1 MIESIEI
8 EQETVSV
15 TKEKDPEA
23 WKRRMNEACART
35 LLAIER
41 MGPGALVLYHE
52 GHLAFDS
59 EKNPDLDDVDARDSV
74 DVIEDTPE
82 LLVLD
87 VRYKYQDRLRDDE
100 DSHVRLPGGVAA
112 SRKVCRGFESRQF
125 TLEKVDGDVQVVDM
139 TGPVRGSGARVGN
152 VTLDGS
158 LGVGLGSRIDGSTCR
173 TLRPPFVAAPDR
185 PEVAF
190 EEASSADV
198 DPHLLLSMIEPVGPS
213 GPAFSRLRRRRAA

>member
-59 EKNPDLDDVDARDSV
+59 EKNPDLA
-74 DVIEDTPE
+74 
-82 LLVLD
+82 
-87 VRYKYQDRLRDDE
+87 
-100 DSHVRLPGGVAA
+100 GVAA
-112 SRKVCRGFESRQF
+112 AYRTAAYDLGRG
-125 TLEKVDGDVQVVDM
+125 TLVQK
-139 TGPVRGSGARVGN
+139 R
-152 VTLDGS
+152 LDHE
-158 LGVGLGSRIDGSTCR
+158 RCQYFFR
-173 TLRPPFVAAPDR
+173 RMLRH
-185 PEVAF
+185 
-190 EEASSADV
+190 S
-198 DPHLLLSMIEPVGPS
+198 
-213 GPAFSRLRRRRAA
+213 